1 MRYLFGFVCVCAL
14 GLMPLVGCSETSGD
28 GGSGGSGG
36 TAGTGGSAGTGGTG
50 GMPEVRMYLFSIDE
64 LNPDGT
70 TPPLEGVN
78 VCQADTDNCVT
89 SNEVGVVAL
98 FLPADQE
105 VTITMDKEGYGR
117 WVTGD
122 VSDETYDTTLTGRR
136 MYTDAQL
143 AAIAGQLQTPYP
155 WQGGIVGLVTYPSLP
170 AGGATFAPVGSTV
183 NAVGDSFYYDSATE
197 EYSVDLEA
205 TTAVDESWLLPLAEG
220 GFAEVTP
227 GEQQF
232 EYGGT
237 AGDCEAS
244 WAWPGDTPNTIR
256 VPVREGYRTYGS
268 MICTGQ

>member
-1 MRYLFGFVCVCAL
+1 MRYLFGLLCVCSL
-14 GLMPLVGCSETSGD
+14 GVLPILGCSETTGD
-28 GGSGGSGG
+28 GGAGGD
-36 TAGTGGSAGTGGTG
+36 AGTGGSAGTGGTG
-50 GMPEVRMYLFSIDE
+50 GMPEVRTYLFSIDE

-70 TPPLEGVN
+70 TPPLEGVQ
-78 VCQADTDNCVT
+78 VCEADADPENCVM
-89 SNEVGVVAL
+89 SNAFGIVTL

-122 VSDETYDTTLTGRR
+122 VSDETFDPTVTGRR

-155 WQGGIVGLVTYPSLP
+155 WQGGIVGLVTFPSLP

-183 NAVGDSFYYDSATE
+183 DAVGDSFYYDSATE
-197 EYSVDLEA
+197 EYSLDLDA
-205 TTAVDESWLLPLAEG
+205 TTAVGESWLLPLAEG
-220 GFAEVTP
+220 GFTEITP

-244 WAWPGDTPNTIR
+244 WAWPGDTANTIR